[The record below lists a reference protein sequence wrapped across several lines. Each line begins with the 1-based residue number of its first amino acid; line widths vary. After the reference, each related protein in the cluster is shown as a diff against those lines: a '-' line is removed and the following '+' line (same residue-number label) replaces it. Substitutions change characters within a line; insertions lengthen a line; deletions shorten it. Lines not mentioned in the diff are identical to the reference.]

1 MGRLVL
7 LWGDLLRGVVL
18 FRVAADRELSVT
30 RRIIMLSVEGQS
42 IVAVNNQFSGGGDN
56 RSFKQMPTNYIAIFI
71 GNGYMNMLVVW
82 G

>member
-7 LWGDLLRGVVL
+7 LWGNLLCVAA
-18 FRVAADRELSVT
+18 VAADSELSVT